1 MSDNLNLGP
10 KVVVGKNALGG
21 GVEVPSDQVD
31 KDFWRLV
38 LLYQF
43 LYSLAGLIAGLAC
56 VIGGMVLFLNGIEGG
71 GSWTADVF
79 GVKIT
84 DAAPGIVL
92 FILGVVLSNITA
104 FTVRFSPSKAP
115 TPPSAPSLE

>member
-1 MSDNLNLGP
+1 MSDKLNLGQ
-10 KVVVGKNALGG
+10 KVVVGTHVLGG

-56 VIGGMVLFLNGIEGG
+56 VIGGMFLFLNGIQGG
-71 GSWTADVF
+71 GSWSADVF

-84 DAAPGIVL
+84 DAAPGVVL
-92 FILGVVLSNITA
+92 FILGIVLAQITA
-104 FTVRFSPSKAP
+104 FTVRFSPSKAE
-115 TPPSAPSLE
+115 TPKEPSGK